1 MYKFLLCWRY
11 LRTRY
16 IALASIVSV
25 TLGVATL
32 IVVNAVMA
40 GFTGEMHDRIKGVN
54 SDLTL
59 DARGLNGFKNPEW
72 HMARVNEL
80 VGDRIESMSP
90 VVYVP
95 AILNYRVSGQW
106 ITQQVTV
113 VGIDAATQAS
123 SSKFS
128 EYLQHP
134 ANRDKFSFNLHDGG
148 YDRRD
153 RTGGDEAPVR
163 VGMEMA
169 GWELRRERARIE
181 KQWQQFEQ
189 EAQNQAAE
197 EARNR
202 PLTQAELAK
211 IQQQVDQAPTELEP
225 LLELAREN
233 EFNREFAL
241 AVGLYQKALA
251 VSDGAAAIYNEL
263 GMCLARQEKH
273 EEAIAALR
281 TAANMETGNIA
292 FVNDLAGVLVL
303 AGEHVEA
310 WEWLSSSQ
318 STGIAHSNM
327 AFFLR
332 SAGEGL
338 LAQEHLEKAKAAGLL
353 IQDDEFDFGPENP
366 GDSAVPFQDP
376 FARDRQRGGG
386 RVFDA
391 EVDQHTGCVLGM
403 ALVSFRPPKK
413 SDDSAG
419 EEHFMVLPG
428 DDVRLTFPNAAT
440 PPDIINDTFT
450 VVDFYESKMHEFDK
464 EFIFVPIKK
473 LQDLRGM
480 IEPETGERFVNSI
493 QIRLKNPDEADLVR
507 DKLREAF
514 EPQLYQVGTWRDKQG
529 ALLAAVNMET
539 VILNILLFLIIAVA
553 GFGILAIF
561 FMIVVEKT
569 KDIGILKSLGA
580 HANGVMGIFLAYGLS
595 LGIVGAG
602 VGLIAGLLFVTYI
615 NEIADWLGR
624 ITGKPVFDPQ
634 VYYFYEIP
642 AHVDPF
648 TVAWIVLG
656 AMFIAVA
663 ASVFPALRAARLK
676 PVEALRYE

>member
-59 DARGLNGFKNPEW
+59 DSRGLNGFPNPEW
-72 HMARVNEL
+72 HMHRINEL
-80 VGDRIESMSP
+80 VGEHVESMSP

-95 AILNYRVSGQW
+95 AMLNYKVSGQW
-106 ITQQVTV
+106 VTQHITV
-113 VGIDAATQAS
+113 VGIDAQTQAS
-123 SSKFS
+123 ASKFS
-128 EYLQHP
+128 SYLQHP
-134 ANRDKFSFNLHDGG
+134 ANREQFSFNLHEEG
-148 YDRRD
+148 YDLRD
-153 RTGGDEAPVR
+153 RTGGEEAPVR
-163 VGMEMA
+163 VGMAMA
-169 GWELRRERARIE
+169 GWKLRRERARLE
-181 KQWQQFEQ
+181 KQWEEY
-189 EAQNQAAE
+189 EAALDE
-197 EARNR
+197 ENSQDANR
-202 PLTQAELAK
+202 PPTQEELAE
-211 IQQQVDQAPTELEP
+211 IERQVAQAPNELEP
-225 LLELAREN
+225 LLVLARERDFDH
-233 EFNREFAL
+233 EYPLAIAL
-241 AVGLYQKALA
+241 YRKAVEMAEDDPA
-251 VSDGAAAIYNEL
+251 VHNEL
-263 GMCLARQEKH
+263 GMCFARQKRY
-273 EEAIAALR
+273 EEAIPELQLAATLS
-281 TAANMETGNIA
+281 EQQLK

-303 AGEHVEA
+303 SGESVTA
-310 WEWLSSSQ
+310 WEWLSASQ
-318 STGIAHSNM
+318 TPGVAHSNM
-327 AFFLR
+327 AFFLKK
-332 SAGEGL
+332 AG
-338 LAQEHLEKAKAAGLL
+338 QDLEAEQHVQQAKEAGLL
-353 IQDDEFDFGPENP
+353 IPDDDFGTFAASEE
-366 GDSAVPFQDP
+366 PFKDP
-376 FARDRQRGGG
+376 FGRGPQH
-386 RVFDA
+386 VFDPA
-391 EVDQHTGCVLGM
+391 VDQHTGCVIGM
-403 ALVSFRPPKK
+403 ALVSFRPAKK
-413 SDDSAG
+413 EGDSVG

-440 PPDIINDTFT
+440 PPEIMHDTFT

-464 EFIFVPIKK
+464 EFIFVPIEK

-480 IEPETGERFVNSI
+480 LDPQTGTRFVNSI
-493 QIRLKNPDEADLVR
+493 QIRLKDPDKADMVR

-514 EPQLYQVGTWRDKQG
+514 EPTLYQVGTWRDKQG

-580 HANGVMGIFLAYGLS
+580 HAKGVMGIFLAYGLS

-602 VGLIAGLLFVTYI
+602 VGLAAGLLFVTYI
-615 NEIADWLGR
+615 NEIADWLGQ
-624 ITGKPVFDPQ
+624 ITGRPVFDPQ

-642 AHVDPF
+642 AHVDPL
-648 TVAWIVLG
+648 TVTWIVIG